1 MQFHDAANLPAEYW
15 QELVEER
22 DRQMS
27 KGYVLS
33 QIAAAGFENLVL
45 TIQAY
50 IGWAGEMQR
59 QGSTDKARK
68 RLIQVATMCLSR
80 VQVLDADKK
89 FSGTQLR
96 AGD

>member
-1 MQFHDAANLPAEYW
+1 MLFNDTSNLPIEYW

-33 QIAAAGFENLVL
+33 QIAAVGFEHLVL
-45 TIQAY
+45 TMQAY

-59 QGSTDKARK
+59 QGST
-68 RLIQVATMCLSR
+68 
-80 VQVLDADKK
+80 KK
-89 FSGTQLR
+89 SAQTIDPGSHHVSE
-96 AGD
+96 